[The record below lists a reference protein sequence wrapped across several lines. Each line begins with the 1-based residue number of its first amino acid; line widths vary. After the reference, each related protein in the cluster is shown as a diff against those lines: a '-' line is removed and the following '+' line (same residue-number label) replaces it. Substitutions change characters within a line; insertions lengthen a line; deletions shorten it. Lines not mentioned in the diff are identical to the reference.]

1 MSRIELDS
9 VTKVYPN
16 GVKAVDEVA
25 LDIRDGEFMVLV
37 GPSGCGK
44 STLLRMIAGLEECTG
59 GSISIGDR
67 DVTEMPPQ
75 KRDIAMVFQDYALY
89 PHMTVRD
96 NLAYGLKLKK
106 MPKAEW
112 RRRVQEVAKTLG
124 LDELLDRKP
133 ARLSGGQRQRVAMGR
148 AIVREPQAFLMDE
161 PLSNLDAKLR
171 VSMRAELARLHE
183 RLGVTTVYVTHDQV
197 EAMTLG
203 QRVAVLRGGI
213 LQQVDTPQHLFHK
226 PVNLFVAAFIGS
238 PSMNLVDARIDG
250 GAVDFAGYTIRLP
263 EDSPLAGRT
272 RQVILGVRPTDFEH
286 AASADPQLP
295 RIAIRPDVVED
306 LGAEMHAV
314 FTIDA
319 PKVDTEAVR
328 EASDLA
334 TGDEGRLFADDRA
347 VCTAVLDARRG
358 ISTGGQLELAIHHRR
373 LHFFD
378 PGTGEALGADA
389 REVALV

>member
-1 MSRIELDS
+1 VSRIELDS
-9 VTKVYPN
+9 VTKIYPN

-25 LDIRDGEFMVLV
+25 LDIADGEFMVLV

-44 STLLRMIAGLEECTG
+44 STLLRMIAGLEECSD
-59 GSISIGDR
+59 GSILIGDR
-67 DVTEMPPQ
+67 DVTAMPPQ

-89 PHMTVRD
+89 PHMSVRD

-112 RRRVQEVAKTLG
+112 QRRVNEVAKTLG
-124 LDELLDRKP
+124 LDELLERKP
-133 ARLSGGQRQRVAMGR
+133 AKLSGGQRQRVAMGR

-171 VSMRAELARLHE
+171 VSMRAELAKLHE

-203 QRVAVLRGGI
+203 QRVAVLRGGL
-213 LQQVDTPQHLFHK
+213 LQQVDTPQNLFHN

-238 PSMNLVDARIDG
+238 PSMNLVEAEIEG
-250 GAVDFAGYTIRLP
+250 GAVHFAGYGVGLP
-263 EDSPLAGRT
+263 ESSPLAGEKRD
-272 RQVILGVRPTDFEH
+272 VILGIRPTDFEH
-286 AASADPQLP
+286 SAGADPHLP
-295 RIAIRPDVVED
+295 RIAVRPDVVED
-306 LGAEMHAV
+306 LGSETHVV

-328 EASDLA
+328 AASDLEK
-334 TGDEGRLFADDRA
+334 GDEGRLFADDRA

-358 ISTGGQLELAIHHRR
+358 VSTSAELELAIDHER

-378 PGTGEALGADA
+378 PATGEALGAGSRA
-389 REVALV
+389 VAFA